1 VYRLVIKEWEESLDR
16 VFELTLLLG
25 EDMRNGLER
34 EGLTASRA
42 HLLLVLADRGPCSQR
57 QLAGVLKV
65 TPRTITALVDGL
77 QSTGFVTREPEPGDR
92 RVARVTMTARGQATA
107 RRLLDGRTRLARQ
120 VFAGLSAGRFKA
132 FDGGLRQV
140 LERLRELIDAAD
152 AAA

>member
-1 VYRLVIKEWEESLDR
+1 MAKEWEESLDR

-25 EDMRNGLER
+25 EDMRTGLER

-77 QSTGFVTREPEPGDR
+77 QSTGFVTREPDPGDR
-92 RVARVTMTARGQATA
+92 RIARVTMTARGQAA
-107 RRLLDGRTRLARQ
+107 AHRLLEGRSRLAREL
-120 VFAGLSAGRFKA
+120 FADLPPRRFQA

-140 LERLRELIDAAD
+140 LERLRELLDATD